1 MNIFS
6 VTLRLFSTKKEYIF
20 FNLGFWIPDSA
31 KEKIKVPVA
40 IKVLRDE
47 SSQKASNEIL
57 DASICFDM
65 DLARKIGGARH
76 PASF

>member
-1 MNIFS
+1 MHMISN
-6 VTLRLFSTKKEYIF
+6 T
-20 FNLGFWIPDSA
+20 GFWIPDRA

-57 DASICFDM
+57 DVSA
-65 DLARKIGGARH
+65 
-76 PASF
+76 